1 VGSKG
6 NALFLIALSGGDIAD
21 RELITDR
28 LVMAGKARLAGFAMN
43 PPVRRDASI
52 KKQPPLDGASRGA
65 RLAEAITGLE
75 SRPAV
80 AGGLVVVH
88 CLTPEEADLVR
99 ESGGEVWHVYGAKP
113 SALVPIRRPDR
124 MVTTGEN
131 GFAHVLSPLEALS
144 EYLMVLGLAA
154 RSTVQRRARA

>member
-1 VGSKG
+1 MGSKG
-6 NALFLIALSGGDIAD
+6 NALFLIALCGGDVAD

-28 LVMAGKARLAGFAMN
+28 LVLAGKARLAGFAMN
-43 PPVRRDASI
+43 PPTRRVVST
-52 KKQPPLDGASRGA
+52 KKLPPLDGPARGA
-65 RLAEAITGLE
+65 RLADAIAGLE

-88 CLTPEEADLVR
+88 CLTPEEAELVR
-99 ESGGEVWHVYGAKP
+99 ESGGEVWHVYGSKP

-131 GFAHVLSPLEALS
+131 GFAHVLAPLEALS
-144 EYLMVLGLAA
+144 EYLMVLGLSA
-154 RSTVQRRARA
+154 RSTNPGRLRA

>member
-1 VGSKG
+1 MGSKG

-52 KKQPPLDGASRGA
+52 KKLPPLDGVARGA

-131 GFAHVLSPLEALS
+131 GFAHVLAPLEALS
-144 EYLMVLGLAA
+144 EYLMALGVAA